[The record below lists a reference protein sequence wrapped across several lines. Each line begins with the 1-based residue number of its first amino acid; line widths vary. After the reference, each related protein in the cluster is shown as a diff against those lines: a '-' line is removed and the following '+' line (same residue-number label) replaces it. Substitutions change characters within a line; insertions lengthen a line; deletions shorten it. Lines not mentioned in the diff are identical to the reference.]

1 MIEGAAQGDH
11 GVDIADEDATRRFF
25 ARVQSYRDAV
35 ERRRF
40 GGENPDVQPARRRP
54 QPVETAAAA
63 IAAERLHGV
72 LNLNGERVSTGEDLA
87 VGQLDAALRALATWD
102 FTLASQCL
110 DTAAALAR
118 VPRIQQQVS
127 LVRGLAGVAGAVF
140 YRRPAPKPDNRRAAR
155 DLGDLVRS
163 FAEDLLAR
171 LDLLDAAEKDF
182 YAAEAR
188 RLAGLGRGM
197 DDDDLLW
204 TAWALVRARTALR
217 CTDKEGGLAW
227 LLRAYTRNAARLD
240 GDDTTLR
247 AAVDG
252 AAAAFRLLLTADG
265 EEREALERQATAV
278 RPYDVMTVLV
288 VALSRAYGADLTEV
302 GNRFAIMIYRS
313 PALVEGA
320 HT

>member
-102 FTLASQCL
+102 FALASQCL

-127 LVRGLAGVAGAVF
+127 LVRGLAGVAGAMLSSTQRHVPTGPLIVVF
-140 YRRPAPKPDNRRAAR
+140 VSALVVVSLLFAPNRGMVWAWFTRRRRRRVLLEAMAA
-155 DLGDLVRS
+155 
-163 FAEDLLAR
+163 A
-171 LDLLDAAEKDF
+171 DAAHGGP
-182 YAAEAR
+182 
-188 RLAGLGRGM
+188 RL
-197 DDDDLLW
+197 
-204 TAWALVRARTALR
+204 
-217 CTDKEGGLAW
+217 
-227 LLRAYTRNAARLD
+227 
-240 GDDTTLR
+240 
-247 AAVDG
+247 
-252 AAAAFRLLLTADG
+252 FPG
-265 EEREALERQATAV
+265 EEPR
-278 RPYDVMTVLV
+278 
-288 VALSRAYGADLTEV
+288 
-302 GNRFAIMIYRS
+302 
-313 PALVEGA
+313 
-320 HT
+320 